1 MVAFLR
7 LEKLRR
13 PDSAAAGALV
23 VLATL
28 VALMA
33 APVLNRDTPW
43 FDYETWAQE
52 TSASKSTSFTWNHSY
67 GALNWPRDGRE
78 LLRVRAR
85 QPAYWKAENLDDFDG
100 AAWRRSDS
108 PPVVEEYPAEEP
120 AIVKRWTQTIKV
132 SIRNLRTD
140 QFITAG
146 YASEVDIP
154 RLIDLPT
161 LDGLYLAPRTLRRGD
176 AYTATVYTPRPTVA
190 QRRRAGVDYQANLA
204 EYTTI
209 HTAIA
214 GVPGANRVRMTFPFF
229 GTDGQISFDP
239 EGTNTPEQVL
249 ANGGLARTYALSRE
263 LADGARTPEQYVQR
277 VLDYL
282 ATDAYGYSESPPA
295 SASTL
300 DGFLFDAKLGYCQ
313 QFSGSMALLLRMA
326 GIPARVV
333 SGFST
338 GATDFKTGE
347 YVVRDFDAHSWVEA
361 YYPGWGWITFD
372 PTPAASPARSQ
383 PADARSVAGGSA
395 GGSASFGGDPLS
407 ERGSGVTA
415 AAEPAPWWRIPA
427 IVAGVLALVGL
438 ALLAIRRWRAGA
450 PPALSEL
457 ERALRRTRREPAPGT
472 TLHALELRFAAT
484 PAAAGYVR
492 ALRESRYRDE
502 PGHPTRAQR
511 RGLRSELGRGAG
523 LLGRIRAWWA
533 LPPR

>member
-1 MVAFLR
+1 M
-7 LEKLRR
+7 
-13 PDSAAAGALV
+13 
-23 VLATL
+23 
-28 VALMA
+28 
-33 APVLNRDTPW
+33 
-43 FDYETWAQE
+43 
-52 TSASKSTSFTWNHSY
+52 
-67 GALNWPRDGRE
+67 
-78 LLRVRAR
+78 
-85 QPAYWKAENLDDFDG
+85 
-100 AAWRRSDS
+100 
-108 PPVVEEYPAEEP
+108 VEEYPADEP

-146 YASEVDIP
+146 YASELDIP
-154 RLIDLPT
+154 QLIDLPT

-190 QRRRAGVDYQANLA
+190 QRRRAGVDYQSNLA

-229 GTDGQISFDP
+229 GTDGQIGYDP
-239 EGTNTPEQVL
+239 EGTNTPEEVL

-313 QFSGSMALLLRMA
+313 QFSGAMALLLRMA

-333 SGFST
+333 TGFST

-395 GGSASFGGDPLS
+395 GSSTSFGGDPLS
-407 ERGSGVTA
+407 ERGGGVTA
-415 AAEPAPWWRIPA
+415 TAEPAPWWRIPA
-427 IVAGVLALVGL
+427 IVAGVLALIGL
-438 ALLAIRRWRAGA
+438 VLLAVRRWRAGA